1 MDHQTLTTPLSGKF
15 FIGRVRL
22 AMANQCTKFEVSKF
36 TRYEAMNQSIN
47 QSINQ
52 SRFFIVA

>member
-15 FIGRVRL
+15 FISRVRL

-52 SRFFIVA
+52 GFL